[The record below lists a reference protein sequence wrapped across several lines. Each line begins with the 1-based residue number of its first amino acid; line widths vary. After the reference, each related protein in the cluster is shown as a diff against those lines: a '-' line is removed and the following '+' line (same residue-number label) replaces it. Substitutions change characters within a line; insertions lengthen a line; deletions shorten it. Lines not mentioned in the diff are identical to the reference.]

1 MRFVSLRKLQRRL
14 LAHSKRGIL
23 TPNNDEVKEI
33 NLNLLQQNPGQFYPY
48 KSTDTFPNIL
58 RLFTIQLSFSNLLRC
73 SSEKSPLMELV
84 Y

>member
-1 MRFVSLRKLQRRL
+1 MEGIMRFVSLRKLQRPL

-48 KSTDTFPNIL
+48 KSIDTFPNIFAFVQYPTEFL
-58 RLFTIQLSFSNLLRC
+58 
-73 SSEKSPLMELV
+73 
-84 Y
+84 